1 MGPYIEATLFAI
13 LVIALFKVFK
23 LVEYSKGVFSAARL
37 SAADMTNK
45 EMSDGEKEKALQTHA
60 KRLFSLFFLITLGAA
75 AAFAIPLALFWAA
88 DLMGLVSLDAIF
100 EAALSLEFLTVSTVL
115 LVVACLALKKKKRP
129 ADQGL
134 SDAEKEKGDEKFEI
148 RYSTTDKL
156 LHRIAFRCTG
166 IQLNLS
172 ELEDSKYSK
181 KLAGISAERPVFIT
195 GLPRAGTTLIL
206 ELCHRLEEFAS
217 HCYRDMPFV
226 LLPMMWN
233 GFSSRFRKDDALRER
248 AHGDGMMVNMDSPEA
263 FEEMLWKAF
272 WKNHYRED
280 RIIPWGDEPNGEF
293 FSFFRKHMKKVIAVR
308 DRKAPKV
315 RYISKN
321 NLNISRVGLIRD
333 QLPDALILLPF
344 RDPVQ
349 HANELLTQHKNF
361 LKIHKEDP
369 FARAYM
375 KGIGHYDFGENLRPV
390 NFEGWLDR
398 AEHKDPMGLS
408 FWLEYWI
415 TAYEH
420 LLKLTGERVRLV
432 CYETLCE
439 NPAETLAEI
448 AGFIGV
454 AEPRAL
460 TDQASGVW
468 PLKKVP
474 VELDGV
480 PEELLQ
486 KTHDLYAILKEAALV

>member
-1 MGPYIEATLFAI
+1 MGPYIEATIFAV

-23 LVEYSKGVFSAARL
+23 LVEYSKGVISAAGL
-37 SAADMTNK
+37 SLADMTSK
-45 EMSDGEKEKALQTHA
+45 EMSDEEKEAALKAHA
-60 KRLFSLFFLITLGAA
+60 KRLFSLFFLLTLGAA

-88 DLMGLVSLDAIF
+88 ELMGLISLDAVF
-100 EAALSLEFLTVSTVL
+100 EATLSFEFLTASTVI
-115 LVVACLALKKKKRP
+115 LVAACMVLKKKKSP
-129 ADQGL
+129 VSGSL
-134 SDAEKEKGDEKFEI
+134 AEIGKGGKKFEI
-148 RYSTTDKL
+148 RYSAIDRL
-156 LHRIAFRCTG
+156 LHRIAFGCTG
-166 IQLNLS
+166 IQLNFS
-172 ELEDSKYSK
+172 EFEDSRYFKR
-181 KLAGISAERPVFIT
+181 LAQISAERPVFIT

-206 ELCHRLEEFAS
+206 ELCYRLEEFAS

-226 LLPMMWN
+226 LMPMLWK
-233 GFSSRFRKDDALRER
+233 GFSSRFRKHDALRER

-272 WKNHYRED
+272 WKAHYQKD
-280 RIIPWGDEPNGEF
+280 RIKPWGREPNGEF
-293 FSFFRKHMKKVIAVR
+293 FSFFQKHMKKVIAVR

-333 QLPDALILLPF
+333 QLPEALILLPF

-361 LKIHKEDP
+361 LEIHKQDP

-375 KGIGHYDFGENLRPV
+375 EGIGHYDFGENLRPV
-390 NFEGWLDR
+390 DFEGWLDR
-398 AEHKDPMGLS
+398 AGHKDPMNLS

-415 TAYEH
+415 IAYGH
-420 LLKLTGERVRLV
+420 LLKLAGERVQLV

-439 NPAETLAEI
+439 NPTESLAKI
-448 AGFIGV
+448 AGFLGV
-454 AEPRAL
+454 ADLRAL
-460 TDQASGVW
+460 TDQASAVW

-474 VELDGV
+474 VDLKDV
-480 PEELLQ
+480 PEALLQ
-486 KTHDLYAILKEAALV
+486 QANDLYATLKGTALV